1 MTWPEPRPQDV
12 LDDAVAR
19 FEPLVGEP
27 SPFGKLPRVPAHN
40 AELPLE
46 RFASE
51 RDLADRVLERL
62 APWFEIRRE
71 VVGLHCS
78 GRPLR
83 IDAMLRP
90 RNAGLWRDPDVA
102 FGVEFKLPREHA
114 SLRDYTGWIAQA
126 VSYTHVEWDGYGR
139 RMVLVCPGA
148 ASWLD
153 SRPRQD
159 PDRGEV
165 MIAKRLTGQ
174 LGVGELVLRWTAGLS
189 VLVNNGSVWSE
200 RNGVSNGR
208 NWGLSVR
215 SGHR

>member
-1 MTWPEPRPQDV
+1 MDCLT
-12 LDDAVAR
+12 LTAR
-19 FEPLVGEP
+19 RRARLQRELQ
-27 SPFGKLPRVPAHN
+27 RATAHN
-40 AELPLE
+40 EELPLG
-46 RFASE
+46 RFESE
-51 RDLADRVLERL
+51 KELADRVLERL

-102 FGVEFKLPREHA
+102 FGVEFKRPGANA

-153 SRPRQD
+153 SVPRQN
-159 PDRGEV
+159 PGRGEV

-174 LGVGELVLRWTAGLS
+174 LGVGELVLRRTAGLS
-189 VLVNNGSVWSE
+189 ILVNDGSVWSE
-200 RNGVSNGR
+200 RNGESCGQT
-208 NWGLSVR
+208 WTLSVQ

>member
-1 MTWPEPRPQDV
+1 MTWPEPRPQGV
-12 LDDAVAR
+12 LDDASAR
-19 FEPLVGEP
+19 FRPLAGES
-27 SPFGKLPRVPAHN
+27 SPFGELQRAAAHN
-40 AELPLE
+40 EELPLG

-51 RDLADRVLERL
+51 KVLADRVLERL
-62 APWFEIRRE
+62 APWFEVRRE
-71 VVGLHCS
+71 VVGQHCS

-90 RNAGLWRDPDVA
+90 RNAELWRDPDVA
-102 FGVEFKLPREHA
+102 FGVEFKLPGADA

-153 SRPRQD
+153 SRPHQD

-174 LGVGELVLRWTAGLS
+174 LGVGELVLRRTAGLS

-200 RNGVSNGR
+200 RYGVSSGR
-208 NWGLSVR
+208 SWGMSVR